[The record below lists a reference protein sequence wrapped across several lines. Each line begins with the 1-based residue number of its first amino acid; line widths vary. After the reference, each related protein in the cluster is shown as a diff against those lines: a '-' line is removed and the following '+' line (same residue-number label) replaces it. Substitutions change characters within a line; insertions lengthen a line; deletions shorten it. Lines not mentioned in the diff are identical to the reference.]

1 MGLKSNCQHLKS
13 TPIKTLPRYRF
24 GFVIV
29 VSAVLSITRSG
40 KKAWLYLSLCIRWPN
55 ESEQELRSN
64 YEQWGKIVIRK
75 KRRWGKW
82 AQRQMLFW
90 TCVRRLVAMCLNT
103 RGACKKPKRRWRWRK
118 KDREGDKEGKRCHLL
133 SWACP
138 HMLMEWGCRWR
149 GLRREAKDIM
159 CSSARSLKLCYQCT
173 QLHSNLISLCSAA
186 PSLVEMLFALL

>member
-103 RGACKKPKRRWRWRK
+103 RGACKSQ
-118 KDREGDKEGKRCHLL
+118 REGEDGGKRT
-133 SWACP
+133 
-138 HMLMEWGCRWR
+138 EKEI
-149 GLRREAKDIM
+149 RRENDVIY
-159 CSSARSLKLCYQCT
+159 S
-173 QLHSNLISLCSAA
+173 
-186 PSLVEMLFALL
+186 PELVHTCWWSEGVGGGG